1 MTEYDLSVKLR
12 WYRANR
18 LDVLTQKFFLCEFL
32 FKNGGEVMRDLAA
45 ARQEIDE
52 IDEHLITCLAKRQRL
67 LEEAEI
73 LNPKNDLQAVNAQ

>member
-1 MTEYDLSVKLR
+1 VS
-12 WYRANR
+12 
-18 LDVLTQKFFLCEFL
+18 FL

-45 ARQEIDE
+45 VRQEIDE